1 MPNNFLSQGS
11 LVTFDLLLYYQLMAK
26 TLIRVLLN
34 TVIGVVLIYFWL
46 KLVNLEEIKQT
57 LVSFNPLIL
66 IPAIVSLALASILK
80 ALRFKVLLSETAD
93 ISFLKMIYLTFISQ
107 LLSFTIPVRAGEVAK
122 GVYLSTQYNL
132 HFGKAVVWVFLD
144 RFLDFWAVLALSL
157 VLLLIIPTQL
167 PLSISLTLFIGVF
180 AASILVAL
188 IVAKPDYFHHLAKI
202 LSHLL
207 VLNPIRVK
215 FLKLSYFIVDCF
227 ALLGGTFSRSLRL
240 AILTVAATLFEGLCW
255 YLIFAFYIPDVSVLK
270 VWLGSMLTALTF
282 LIPAAPGY
290 VGSAEAA
297 GLAVFSFGLGFSES
311 IVPGVTV
318 IFHAAGLIFILSSGI
333 LGLLLLKF
341 NLKLVW
347 KRLLNRS

>member
-1 MPNNFLSQGS
+1 
-11 LVTFDLLLYYQLMAK
+11 MAK
-26 TLIRVLLN
+26 TLVRVLLN
-34 TVIGVVLIYFWL
+34 TAIGVVLIYFWL

-66 IPAIVSLALASILK
+66 IPAILSLALASILK

-93 ISFLKMIYLTFISQ
+93 ISFLRMVYLTFVSQ

-144 RFLDFWAVLALSL
+144 RFLDFWAALGLSL
-157 VLLLIIPTQL
+157 VLLLIIPTNL
-167 PLSISLTLFIGVF
+167 PQSLTIILLAGVIV
-180 AASILVAL
+180 ASLITVL
-188 IVAKPDYFHHLAKI
+188 IVFRPAYFHRLSKF

-207 VLNPIRVK
+207 IINLLKVK
-215 FLKLSYFIVDCF
+215 FLKLSFFIVDCF
-227 ALLGGTFSRSLRL
+227 ALLGGNFSRSFRL
-240 AILTVAATLFEGLCW
+240 AILTVVASLFEGLCW
-255 YLIFAFYIPDVSVLK
+255 YLIFAFYIPDVSVFK

-297 GLAVFSFGLGFSES
+297 GLAVFSFGLGLSQS
-311 IVPGVTV
+311 IVPAVTI
-318 IFHAAGLIFILSSGI
+318 IFHAVGLVFILSSGI
-333 LGLLLLKF
+333 LGLFMLKF

>member
-1 MPNNFLSQGS
+1 
-11 LVTFDLLLYYQLMAK
+11 MAK
-26 TLIRVLLN
+26 TYVRVLLN
-34 TVIGVVLIYFWL
+34 TVIGLVLIYFWL

-93 ISFLKMIYLTFISQ
+93 ISFLRMIYLTFVSQ

-144 RFLDFWAVLALSL
+144 RFLDFWAALGLSL
-157 VLLLIIPTQL
+157 VLLLIVPANVPQ
-167 PLSISLTLFIGVF
+167 SLTTILLIGV
-180 AASILVAL
+180 AVASLTVVL
-188 IVAKPDYFHHLAKI
+188 IVSKPAYFHHLAKI
-202 LSHLL
+202 LSHLFIIKAL
-207 VLNPIRVK
+207 RDK
-215 FLKLSYFIVDCF
+215 FLKLSFFIVDCF

-240 AILTVAATLFEGLCW
+240 AILTVAAALFEALSW
-255 YLIFAFYIPDVSVLK
+255 YLIFAFYIPNVSILK

-297 GLAVFSFGLGFSES
+297 GLAVFSFGLGFSGS

-318 IFHAAGLIFILSSGI
+318 IFHAAGLVFILFSGI

-347 KRLLNRS
+347 RRLLNRS